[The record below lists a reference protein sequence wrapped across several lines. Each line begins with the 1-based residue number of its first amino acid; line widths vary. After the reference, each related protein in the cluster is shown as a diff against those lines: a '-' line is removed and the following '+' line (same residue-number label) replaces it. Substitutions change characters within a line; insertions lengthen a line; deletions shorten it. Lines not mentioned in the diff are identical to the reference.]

1 MKKLTET
8 DIENLIKNSQ
18 FPNPG
23 HKNKL
28 REQLF
33 ESTIELDLDAI
44 ANVAGGVTIPESDV
58 WNTFPGEKEDET

>member
-1 MKKLTET
+1 MKKLTDT

-23 HKNKL
+23 HKSRL

-33 ESTIELDLDAI
+33 ESSIELDVDAL
-44 ANVAGGVTIPESDV
+44 AKVAGGVTISESDV
-58 WNTFPGEKEDET
+58 WNTFPGQKEDET

>member
-8 DIENLIKNSQ
+8 DIENLIKNSR
-18 FPNPG
+18 FPNPD
-23 HKNKL
+23 HKSRL

-33 ESTIELDLDAI
+33 ESSIELDVDAL
-44 ANVAGGVTIPESDV
+44 AKVAGGVTIPESDV